1 MHIHPNILG
10 VIHEGAPC
18 CSVEGEPRHF
28 NEGFI
33 AMKSW
38 LRWILIVTGTV
49 LVALALLRQH
59 YVLSSVK
66 LDEAIKAEVPVGS
79 PKARVVNFIQ
89 IRHPV
94 AYDDMGIQVKAR
106 LQGLAE
112 NMIYRKDIVITFE
125 FSPDGKLL
133 SYSAKEY
140 LTFL

>member
-1 MHIHPNILG
+1 
-10 VIHEGAPC
+10 
-18 CSVEGEPRHF
+18 
-28 NEGFI
+28 
-33 AMKSW
+33 MKSW
-38 LRWILIVTGTV
+38 LRWMLIVTGTV
-49 LVALALLRQH
+49 LVAVVLLRQH

-66 LDEAIKAEVPVGS
+66 LEESIKAEVPVGS
-79 PKARVVNFIQ
+79 SKARVVNFIQ

-125 FSPDGKLL
+125 FSADGKLL
-133 SYSAKEY
+133 SYSTKEY

>member
-1 MHIHPNILG
+1 
-10 VIHEGAPC
+10 
-18 CSVEGEPRHF
+18 
-28 NEGFI
+28 
-33 AMKSW
+33 MKSW

-49 LVALALLRQH
+49 LVALVLLRQH

-79 PKARVVNFIQ
+79 SKAQVVNFIQ

-94 AYDDMGIQVKAR
+94 AYDDMGIQIKAR

-125 FSPDGKLL
+125 FSSDGKLL
-133 SYSAKEY
+133 SYSTKEF